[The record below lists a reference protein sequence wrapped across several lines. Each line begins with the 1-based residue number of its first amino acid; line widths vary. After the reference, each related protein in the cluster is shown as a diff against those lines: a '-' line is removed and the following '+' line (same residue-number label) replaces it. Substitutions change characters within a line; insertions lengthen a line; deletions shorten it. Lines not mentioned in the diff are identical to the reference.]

1 MKEVSS
7 WLLMTLIPMRGSE
20 LLNILMNFFLLFLD
34 QNRRNVT
41 QLATMFMP
49 SAIPEILSNTS
60 GPFFTPQY
68 LRDVYLL
75 SALHGHSNTVSVH
88 SMDIGLVPLYLY
100 KIPKDCSNVLVT
112 PNIMYTTQTIYETER
127 DRKIIIEKSTASD
140 SRENISAAPKN
151 KAVNAIGVIGSNLT
165 TLRIGEDSVTTT
177 IQFSYGM
184 ILVFNL
190 KITL

>member
-1 MKEVSS
+1 
-7 WLLMTLIPMRGSE
+7 
-20 LLNILMNFFLLFLD
+20 MNNCLFLD

-41 QLATMFMP
+41 QLATMYMP
-49 SAIPEILSNTS
+49 SALPEILSNTS

-75 SALHGHSNTVSVH
+75 SALHGYSNTVSVH

-127 DRKIIIEKSTASD
+127 DRKITEKFTAPD
-140 SRENISAAPKN
+140 NGENAAATSKA

-165 TLRIGEDSVTTT
+165 TLRIGEDSVTAN
-177 IQFSYGM
+177 S
-184 ILVFNL
+184 
-190 KITL
+190 